1 MEGSELNMFSLY
13 EISFSK
19 VILYVLAAVL
29 PAAVLMFYIYRN
41 DKVEK
46 EPRQLLGRLLLGG
59 VFAAL
64 ASMALEYSADYGIV
78 MYAENT
84 DMTMSAYGVISA
96 ASVGIIEEL
105 TKFFFL
111 HRFSWNHP
119 AFNYRFDGI
128 VYAVFVSL
136 GFAAFENI
144 LYILFYGGI
153 ELAVPRALLAI
164 PAHMSFAVYMGLM
177 YGLAKIYDS
186 KGDTMKSNIYLTLG
200 FVLAAVLHAVYDGS
214 IMVGTE
220 ASVMFFYGFV
230 VVMDILVFLTIRMS
244 SKTDR
249 RIY

>member
-64 ASMALEYSADYGIV
+64 ASMALEYAADYGIV

-96 ASVGIIEEL
+96 ASVGGSSGAVKL
-105 TKFFFL
+105 KK
-111 HRFSWNHP
+111 
-119 AFNYRFDGI
+119 
-128 VYAVFVSL
+128 AVFVVNKTYK
-136 GFAAFENI
+136 AF
-144 LYILFYGGI
+144 YSVRYRYKK
-153 ELAVPRALLAI
+153 A
-164 PAHMSFAVYMGLM
+164 SFCH
-177 YGLAKIYDS
+177 S
-186 KGDTMKSNIYLTLG
+186 
-200 FVLAAVLHAVYDGS
+200 
-214 IMVGTE
+214 
-220 ASVMFFYGFV
+220 
-230 VVMDILVFLTIRMS
+230 
-244 SKTDR
+244 
-249 RIY
+249 